1 MGLLDLWYGGP
12 SAPAPLIVFFFQF
25 AIAASILGLFFG
37 FTTLIS
43 RTLNAPS
50 KQPTG
55 WHTIDYDANKI
66 NRKPLHDY
74 MNPSGGTVIPDTTPM
89 VKFSVATANFGG
101 IFTEDMGFTR
111 PWVGTVSPDA
121 ARLQVEAGA
130 RAIVFDIWPDP
141 ADLSRPIIASMLD
154 MSRTST
160 TMNRWY
166 ADWGLNRGVG
176 RYSNWQRLTRNSVP
190 VGEVIGA
197 ATTAA
202 FDGVSNPQAGDPFF
216 LILNLHGAMTIPY
229 LNYLGNAVTTAI
241 SGHAMGPEWNKANG
255 QAQLCS
261 EPVSSFMNKAFVI
274 VCPDVQPGYNILP
287 NVNTWSDFATSFLQN
302 TQLGQITNAL
312 EKGPYTIKF
321 DPSNTAPLTVANQA
335 NCVTGGPPITP
346 PSAGFCLIQPSIGG
360 KNTDNETLFNNP
372 TYDECL
378 STGAQFVAVNL
389 FTSKDDDPTLR
400 KFFDPAQFGTYSFK
414 KGA

>member
-12 SAPAPLIVFFFQF
+12 SAPNPLIVFFFQF
-25 AIAASILGLFFG
+25 AIAAFLAAWLFVMAAR
-37 FTTLIS
+37 IS
-43 RTLNAPS
+43 HTRNPPS

-55 WHTIDYDANKI
+55 WHNIDYDANKI
-66 NRKPLHDY
+66 NRKSLSTY
-74 MNPSGGTVIPDTTPM
+74 MSQPGGTAIPDTTPM

-101 IFTEDMGFTR
+101 IFTEDIGFTK
-111 PWVGTVSPDA
+111 PWIGTVSPDA

-141 ADLSRPIIASMLD
+141 ADLSRPIVASMLD
-154 MSRTST
+154 MNAWT
-160 TMNRWY
+160 TMHRWY

-176 RYSNWQRLTRNSVP
+176 RYSNWQRLTRNSMP

-229 LNYLGNAVTTAI
+229 LNYLGNAVNTAI

-255 QAQLCS
+255 QGQLCS

-312 EKGPYTIKF
+312 EKGAYTIKF
-321 DPSNTAPLTVANQA
+321 EPSNIAPLTVANQA
-335 NCVTGGPPITP
+335 SCVTGAPPITL
-346 PSAGFCLIQPSIGG
+346 PSAGFCLVQPSIGG
-360 KNTDNETLFNNP
+360 QDTDNKALFNSASY
-372 TYDECL
+372 TDCL
-378 STGAQFVAVNL
+378 ATGAQFVAVNL
-389 FTSKDDDPTLR
+389 FSSNDSDPALTT
-400 KFFDPAQFGTYSFK
+400 FFDPAQFGTYSFK